1 MGRFFI
7 MTTWNK
13 CLKKIK
19 KNLSTFEYK
28 TWIKPIHVEQNS
40 NLFTIYCNNEYFKK
54 HIKSKYGYLIS
65 STIEEFHNGD
75 LLIEYSNKKFSGEKA
90 SGVASVG
97 PQANFLIRKML
108 K

>member
-1 MGRFFI
+1 

-40 NLFTIYCNNEYFKK
+40 NLFTIYCNNEYFKN
-54 HIKSKYGYLIS
+54 I
-65 STIEEFHNGD
+65 
-75 LLIEYSNKKFSGEKA
+75 
-90 SGVASVG
+90 
-97 PQANFLIRKML
+97 
-108 K
+108 